1 MNNNSNVKELTVEAD
16 LQNLD
21 PVIDFV
27 DERLDELGCTM
38 KAKMQIGIAIEE
50 IFVNV
55 VKYAFDEGSAGS
67 SEQTGSE
74 EAGRIP
80 EKISIRV
87 EDTEDPRSVAVTI
100 IDRGRPFDPLAKA
113 DPDVTLSADSRK
125 VGGLGIFM
133 VKKSMDQM
141 EYEYRDGQNILTFRK
156 DL

>member
-1 MNNNSNVKELTVEAD
+1 MNNNSNVMELTVEAD
-16 LQNLD
+16 QRNLD
-21 PVIDFV
+21 TVIEFV
-27 DERLDELGCTM
+27 EERLDELGCTT

-55 VKYAFDEGSAGS
+55 VKYAFDEPPAGS
-67 SEQTGSE
+67 GEQAGSE
-74 EAGRIP
+74 EAGRTV

-113 DPDVTLSADSRK
+113 DPDITLSADNRK